1 MPAYATR
8 SDLDKKQWSVE
19 LAQLADRDR
28 DGEEDAGVVDSALA
42 WACSLI
48 DSKLAGR
55 IDLSM
60 AAPYPARLVDIA
72 CDLARYELYGVQPT
86 EHVRL
91 RYEDAIKQLDAVRDG
106 KETLGLSPNGDPVL
120 AANPILISSNANVFG
135 NNQRE
140 FY

>member
-1 MPAYATR
+1 MPSYATR
-8 SDLDKKQWSVE
+8 SDLEKKQWAVE

-60 AAPYPARLVDIA
+60 AAPYPARLVDIC
-72 CDLARYELYGVQPT
+72 CDFARYELYGVQPT

-91 RYEDAIKQLDAVRDG
+91 RYEDAIRQLDAVRDG
-106 KETLGLSPNGDPVL
+106 KETLGLSSSGDPVL
-120 AANPILISSNANVFG
+120 AANPILISSESNVFG
-135 NNQRE
+135 NNQLE